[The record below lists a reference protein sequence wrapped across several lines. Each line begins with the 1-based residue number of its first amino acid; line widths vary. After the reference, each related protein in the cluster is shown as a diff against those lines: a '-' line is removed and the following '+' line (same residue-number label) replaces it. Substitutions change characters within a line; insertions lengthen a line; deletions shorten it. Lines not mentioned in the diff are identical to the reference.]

1 MAVMG
6 REEQLHHFERLKHF
20 IDGTG
25 LTAEIL
31 EENPAVPALSLLIG
45 IPSEEPEENGVERF
59 LVMNHIPVEEKDS
72 RYTYYF
78 HLLSEIPLEAGALDT
93 ESVMLAVNAMNA
105 VTNVGHFV
113 YTRADEEKA
122 RVQMRYTIAA
132 DVEESLPGSV
142 LYECVDFIFSACRV
156 MEEILEG
163 IAAGM
168 PLSEIFAAEGI
179 ERGTLGWG

>member
-45 IPSEEPEENGVERF
+45 IPLEEP
-59 LVMNHIPVEEKDS
+59 EKDS

-78 HLLSEIPLEAGALDT
+78 HLLSEIPMEAGALDT

-142 LYECVDFIFSACRV
+142 LYECVDFIFSACSV

>member
-6 REEQLHHFERLKHF
+6 REEQLHHFERLKSF
-20 IDGTG
+20 LIGTD

-45 IPSEEPEENGVERF
+45 IPSENPEEEGVERY

-72 RYTYYF
+72 RYTYYY
-78 HLLSEIPLEAGALDT
+78 HLLSEIPMELSALRA
-93 ESVMLAVNAMNA
+93 EPVMLAVNAMNA
-105 VTNVGHFV
+105 VTNVGHFL
-113 YTRADEEKA
+113 YTRENGEKA
-122 RVQMRYTIAA
+122 RVQMRYTLAV

-142 LYECVDFIFSACRV
+142 LYECVDFIFSACSV

-163 IAAGM
+163 IAADM
-168 PLSEIFAAEGI
+168 PLAEIFEAEGI
-179 ERGTLGWG
+179 GRGLFGWE